1 MSVKIDNDKVFQL
14 VRQLSKELNN
24 REQLALIDGLVYTL
38 NFDHGNRTIRKQLE
52 GYLRYRDLYKGCWC
66 LREAIDKSF
75 KDTKGA
81 I

>member
-14 VRQLSKELNN
+14 VKQLGRELNN
-24 REQLALIDGLVYTL
+24 REMLALIDGLVFQL
-38 NFDHGNRTIRKQLE
+38 NWEHGNRTVRKQLE
-52 GYLRYRDLYKGCWC
+52 NYMRCRGINTLWLS
-66 LREAIDKSF
+66 EVIEKSF